1 MLGKLY
7 ENDQQA
13 FERKC
18 DMIRDLYEFL
28 LSDSC
33 NINEATKYFIKGF
46 NGSQVKIILDKKQRA
61 KRFQRSVEK
70 YNKIYRVQLPKITP
84 HVCRHTFCTN
94 MAKRGISVETLKYIM
109 GHTDI
114 SVTLNVYT
122 HLKLEDAEKEIKR
135 LENVEK
141 ELKKCAQ

>member
-1 MLGKLY
+1 
-7 ENDQQA
+7 
-13 FERKC
+13 
-18 DMIRDLYEFL
+18 
-28 LSDSC
+28 
-33 NINEATKYFIKGF
+33 
-46 NGSQVKIILDKKQRA
+46 
-61 KRFQRSVEK
+61 
-70 YNKIYRVQLPKITP
+70 
-84 HVCRHTFCTN
+84 

-141 ELKKCAQ
+141 ELKRCAQ

>member
-1 MLGKLY
+1 M
-7 ENDQQA
+7 
-13 FERKC
+13 
-18 DMIRDLYEFL
+18 
-28 LSDSC
+28 S
-33 NINEATKYFIKGF
+33 EATQFLIHFPNKFAK
-46 NGSQVKIILDKKQRA
+46 SS
-61 KRFQRSVEK
+61 KRFQHSVEK

-94 MAKRGISVETLKYIM
+94 MAKRGISVETLKYLM